1 MKATPLIRVCGVILH
16 GITSSGGLIPGF
28 PLSFS
33 AACVPFLE
41 GTRHRTTGLPPP
53 LPRAPLQPLPR

>member
-16 GITSSGGLIPGF
+16 GITSSGGLIPGLPFPF
-28 PLSFS
+28 PLPVFL
-33 AACVPFLE
+33 LE
-41 GTRHRTTGLPPP
+41 GTRNRTTGLPPP